1 MERELASGG
10 LAGRVEWTTAER
22 EELVARGIVKGYT
35 ARYLHAPETYPTL
48 LDDPT
53 NIRFYKVSGQMSG
66 GMASLS
72 VCRAL
77 LGQLTQSVG
86 LICSA
91 SMGFYK
97 VSRHSR
103 EGGFVK
109 CLRGSAR
116 SADCV

>member
-1 MERELASGG
+1 M
-10 LAGRVEWTTAER
+10 
-22 EELVARGIVKGYT
+22 ARGIVKGYT

-66 GMASLS
+66 GVASLS

-77 LGQLTQSVG
+77 RGQLTESV
-86 LICSA
+86 
-91 SMGFYK
+91 GFYK

-103 EGGFVK
+103 EGGFVE
-109 CLRGSAR
+109 CLSGSAR